1 MAAIDIGARNVPPVA
16 DSLDDLF
23 DYDVSDVFRDVDTN
37 MEVPTSQKPVV
48 NADGKENTAGLG
60 IDEQIKVVKKRA
72 PVVKLDENRLLSPAG
87 VPKLRRIAKERL
99 KFKGKGH
106 EYSDVAR
113 LLNAY
118 QFWLDDLYP
127 RAKFADA
134 LAIIEKLGHTKRMQT
149 MRREWINEG
158 KSRDS
163 LENSRKEALSPAKE
177 KMTPKSRGEQYP
189 AHEPSK
195 RLQTPDLINAE
206 ESDLYAATP
215 KAPGEDEGSK
225 RNAAGAESLFVS
237 DDEGTSDQPQ
247 GDDLDALLAE
257 DEMRNPARTE
267 FLRARGEKSLRG
279 GENFDDEMEAM
290 AGLDDMW

>member
-1 MAAIDIGARNVPPVA
+1 
-16 DSLDDLF
+16 
-23 DYDVSDVFRDVDTN
+23 
-37 MEVPTSQKPVV
+37 
-48 NADGKENTAGLG
+48 
-60 IDEQIKVVKKRA
+60 
-72 PVVKLDENRLLSPAG
+72 
-87 VPKLRRIAKERL
+87 
-99 KFKGKGH
+99 
-106 EYSDVAR
+106 
-113 LLNAY
+113 
-118 QFWLDDLYP
+118 
-127 RAKFADA
+127 
-134 LAIIEKLGHTKRMQT
+134 MQT